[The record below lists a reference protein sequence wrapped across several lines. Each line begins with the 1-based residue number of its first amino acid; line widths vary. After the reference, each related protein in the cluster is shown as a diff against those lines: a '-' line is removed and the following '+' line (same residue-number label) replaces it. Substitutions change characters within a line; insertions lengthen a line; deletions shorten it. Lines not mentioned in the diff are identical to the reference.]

1 VSFDDQ
7 KRVLRRELKGHA
19 SRLGLDD
26 RASLGAQASGQLLET
41 RWFRSATS
49 VLVYAALRDEI
60 DLSLALASLTEKRVA
75 LPRYDKDKRVY
86 CAALVPG
93 SLRDLPLGQFGIPEP
108 PPDAETI
115 PLNALDVVLVPGVAF
130 DRAGRRLGRGL
141 GFYDRLLAEVPGIKC
156 GVAYDWQIVPE
167 LPAEP
172 HDISVDF
179 IVTPTQSFATGTR
192 VDLT

>member
-1 VSFDDQ
+1 M
-7 KRVLRRELKGHA
+7 
-19 SRLGLDD
+19 
-26 RASLGAQASGQLLET
+26 LGAQASNQLLQAAWL
-41 RWFRSATS
+41 RGANAI
-49 VLVYAALRDEI
+49 LIYASLRDEI
-60 DLSLALASLTEKRVA
+60 DLSIALDSLGEKRLA
-75 LPRYDKDKRVY
+75 LPRYDKIRQTY
-86 CAALVPG
+86 CAALLSG
-93 SLRDLPLGQFGIPEP
+93 SIRDLPTGQFGIPEP